1 MIMRVHLPHKI
12 KKINE
17 KSEQVFM
24 LAKAP
29 LATGF
34 IGIGPHQLWA
44 LIPIKPHGQGLKP
57 NTKISQVEIPTPL
70 FIQLWPHTRLIQK
83 HYGTSVKQ

>member
-29 LATGF
+29 WATGF
-34 IGIGPHQLWA
+34 IRIGPHQLWA
-44 LIPIKPHGQGLKP
+44 LIPIKPHGQGL
-57 NTKISQVEIPTPL
+57 NPTPKYPKLKSQPL
-70 FIQLWPHTRLIQK
+70 FSFNCGLTQDSFRSIMALQ
-83 HYGTSVKQ
+83 